1 MPGIVIIE
9 DDDLMRALM
18 VEWLTAAGYDAR
30 ASEPPDGSPD
40 DGAILVI
47 VDVYMPREL
56 GAEQLRLARRAHPG
70 VPILAISGHFRPGLA
85 CSGSVTAALG
95 VESVLAKPFD
105 RDALL
110 AAVRS
115 VVQPVH

>member
-47 VDVYMPREL
+47 VDDAKGDL
-56 GAEQLRLARRAHPG
+56 LRLTPARAPSAPH
-70 VPILAISGHFRPGLA
+70 
-85 CSGSVTAALG
+85 
-95 VESVLAKPFD
+95 
-105 RDALL
+105 
-110 AAVRS
+110 
-115 VVQPVH
+115 